1 MKRVFVTLLLA
12 ALVPA
17 WPAAAQE
24 ISWSRKLHTR
34 VVRQET
40 QIRRARAE
48 KTLYA
53 ATALGLKNYLEQAQK
68 RMPPAQTDN
77 EISTLWN
84 LYLSQKLYNV
94 KPLLNAL
101 QRNQSR
107 YARTDRYT
115 PDMLSGVLRVLE
127 DGKRAQRINHAY
139 PLKKY
144 IVPIY
149 KR

>member
-12 ALVPA
+12 VLVPA
-17 WPAAAQE
+17 WPVAAQE
-24 ISWSRKLHTR
+24 AAWAKRLHHSVVKKETQ
-34 VVRQET
+34 VRQD
-40 QIRRARAE
+40 RAE

-53 ATALGLKNYLEQAQK
+53 ATALGLKNYLEQTQN
-68 RMPPAQTDN
+68 RIPPTQTDK
-77 EISTLWN
+77 EIAALWN
-84 LYLSQKLYNV
+84 LYLAQKLYNV

-107 YARTDRYT
+107 YARTDRFT
-115 PDMLSGVLRVLE
+115 PQMLSGALRVLE